1 MQTTKKNIYGSLSFS
16 NVNVPEEFNY
26 MVKIHTNDTLLKD
39 MQSFWSWD
47 SIYSSDEGWVANP
60 STGLKYLDNLI
71 IWVYNQN
78 KSGFIYLYFKS
89 KEEFDKLNS
98 IITDKKKAQTGSI
111 INPLYRYCTRV
122 GWKLVD
128 QYGSKDAEKDIFGYD
143 NYIVKVEKD
152 IKNHIKYNTFLKSL
166 GEVRSINYL
175 LYGPPGTGKTSM
187 IKAIASK
194 LACAVFIVNAG
205 NVTLSNIMSIL
216 TPHVNVETECKVKLL
231 LFEDFDR
238 FLEVDRVDSI
248 MSQILNSLDG
258 FDDKGDT
265 IRFFTANDKE
275 KIFKVDALV
284 NRMSSKFQFYFP
296 TIEIFRGKLQRLL
309 TFYEKYDIDK
319 AEKLL
324 ELVMKK
330 KITVRPFVNYV
341 VRYLFDEH
349 CLDAMIR
356 NIDEL
361 N

>member
-1 MQTTKKNIYGSLSFS
+1 M
-16 NVNVPEEFNY
+16 
-26 MVKIHTNDTLLKD
+26 
-39 MQSFWSWD
+39 
-47 SIYSSDEGWVANP
+47 
-60 STGLKYLDNLI
+60 
-71 IWVYNQN
+71 
-78 KSGFIYLYFKS
+78 
-89 KEEFDKLNS
+89 
-98 IITDKKKAQTGSI
+98 
-111 INPLYRYCTRV
+111 

-128 QYGSKDAEKDIFGYD
+128 QYGSKDADKDIFGYD
-143 NYIVKVEKD
+143 NYIRQVEKD

-194 LACAVFIVNAG
+194 LGCAVFIVNAG

-216 TPHVNVETECKVKLL
+216 TPSPHVNVETECKVKLL

-238 FLEVDRVDSI
+238 FLEVDKIDTI

-265 IRFFTANDKE
+265 IRFFTANDQH
-275 KIFKVDALV
+275 KIFKVDALI
-284 NRMSSKFQFYFP
+284 NRMSSKFEFYFP
-296 TIEIFRGKLQRLL
+296 TIHIFRSKLHRLL
-309 TFYEKYDIDK
+309 TFYETYDV
-319 AEKLL
+319 EKVETLL
-324 ELVMKK
+324 ELVIKK

-349 CLDAMIR
+349 CLDSMIK